1 MVGKMGKTGNWGIE
15 IRDWGLRQSPIS
27 NLQSLFSTPHPSP
40 PVSESV
46 TILCAMSKS
55 KFNASSPA
63 KEVAWPS
70 ILRLVLALLAPPLGA
85 ILLVNLVVLTRANDP
100 PDARSL
106 NVLML
111 GSAGLISLLLGTA
124 WRYGLD
130 GLGLRGGRPLYASIG
145 FASMLWVVF
154 IAARFYWVI
163 NLGYGPAGA
172 TIEFMYLML
181 FEAFA
186 VQLWALGLVFRALA
200 GWRGP
205 LTAAI
210 GSGLLFG
217 LAGFLFFEESF
228 FNEPVNLISLSF
240 FLLWGLFYGIVR
252 LRTGSVIGTMVI
264 QALQSFTAW
273 VVMVPLYTPPDQV
286 AMQNI
291 YTVSAIAC
299 LLFIWRLWPKDETD
313 YRV

>member
-1 MVGKMGKTGNWGIE
+1 
-15 IRDWGLRQSPIS
+15 
-27 NLQSLFSTPHPSP
+27 
-40 PVSESV
+40 
-46 TILCAMSKS
+46 MSKS
-55 KFNASSPA
+55 KFDNSSSVQSE
-63 KEVAWPS
+63 KTIAWPS
-70 ILRLVLALLAPPLGA
+70 LLRLVMALLVPVVGA
-85 ILLVNLVVLTRANDP
+85 ILLVSLVVFS
-100 PDARSL
+100 RSDGTADGRST
-106 NVLML
+106 NVLLL
-111 GSAGLISLLLGTA
+111 GSLGLISLLLGTS

-154 IAARFYWVI
+154 IAARFYWVV

-186 VQLWALGLVFRALA
+186 VQLWTLGLVFRALA

-205 LTAAI
+205 LTAAV

-228 FNEPVNLISLSF
+228 FNNPPNLISLSF

-252 LRTGSVIGTMVI
+252 LRTGSAIGTMVI

-273 VVMVPLYTPPDQV
+273 VVMVPLYTPPDLA
-286 AMQNI
+286 AMQNV

-299 LLFIWRLWPKDETD
+299 LLFIWRLWPKEETD